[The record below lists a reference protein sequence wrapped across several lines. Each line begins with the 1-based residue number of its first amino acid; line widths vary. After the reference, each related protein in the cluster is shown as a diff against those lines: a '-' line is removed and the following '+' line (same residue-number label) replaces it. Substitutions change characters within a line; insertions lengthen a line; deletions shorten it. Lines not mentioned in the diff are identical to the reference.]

1 MTAPGQRGEDDGV
14 QRTTTRLAFGPAFT
28 LGAGGLSLI
37 ALPDD
42 ILAQVRVARRA
53 REWLSDSPRS
63 LVCDRGKAI
72 AFVPSQPLTRTRRP
86 ASPRRSR
93 TRP

>member
-53 REWLSDSPRS
+53 SARA
-63 LVCDRGKAI
+63 V
-72 AFVPSQPLTRTRRP
+72 
-86 ASPRRSR
+86 
-93 TRP
+93 